1 MLVTR
6 RSAVRVR
13 PREQIPH
20 TMTDNPTA
28 KRAREV
34 ALERHRAELEAVN
47 KRADKWK
54 SLARSGLYIV
64 LAQLVIIILGSY
76 QLTRPWRVSEP
87 PANQPVRLVV
97 ICYKGKDG
105 VWKSYAEGHPVQ
117 PAKEWMWKP
126 TWKP

>member
-1 MLVTR
+1 M
-6 RSAVRVR
+6 S
-13 PREQIPH
+13 
-20 TMTDNPTA
+20 DNPAA
-28 KRAREV
+28 KAARKV
-34 ALERHRAELEAVN
+34 LEDRHRAEVEAAN
-47 KRADKWK
+47 KRT
-54 SLARSGLYIV
+54 ARYKAVSIIV
-64 LAQLVIIILGSY
+64 WIFSTLVFLGSCWISY
-76 QLTRPWRVSEP
+76 EAKQPWRVSEP